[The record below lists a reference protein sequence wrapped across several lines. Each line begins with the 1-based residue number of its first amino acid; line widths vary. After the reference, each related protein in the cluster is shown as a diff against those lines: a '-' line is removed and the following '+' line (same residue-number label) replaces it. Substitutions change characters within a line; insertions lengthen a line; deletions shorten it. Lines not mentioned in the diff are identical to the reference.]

1 MDWMLFTVIATA
13 LLFDFTNGFH
23 DAANAIAISVSTR
36 AMTMNSALVLA
47 AILDVVGGILSTAV
61 ATTIATGIVI
71 PSAVSLPIVLAG
83 LLGAIFWNLL
93 TWYFGIPSSSS
104 HCLVGG
110 IVGAVIVCCGS
121 ASVQWMNIVLRVVI
135 PIFVSP
141 ILGFLAGMLFIHAIN
156 WIFRSANPARV
167 NRQFRRVQLFSAGFM
182 ALSHGLNDAQK
193 TMGIITLA
201 LFVGG
206 AIPAVHVPLWVKVTC
221 SLAIGLGTFVGGK
234 RIIHT
239 LGMRIVKL
247 SLSDG
252 FAAQTA
258 AALVMQ
264 GAAWMGAPISTTHVV
279 TTTIMGVGSARR
291 IRAVRWAVSRQ
302 IVVAWI
308 LTLPASALFGGLTV
322 WIFALFKI
330 YQPHH

>member
-1 MDWMLFTVIATA
+1 MEWMLFAVIATA

-36 AMTMNSALVLA
+36 AMTINSALILA
-47 AILDVVGGILSTAV
+47 AILNVVGGILSTAV
-61 ATTIATGIVI
+61 AKTIATGIVL
-71 PSAVSLPIVLAG
+71 PSAVSLLIVLAG
-83 LLGAIFWNLL
+83 LVGAIFWNLL
-93 TWYFGIPSSSS
+93 TWHFGIPSSSS

-121 ASVQWMNIVLRVVI
+121 ASVQWLNIVLRVVI

-141 ILGFLAGMLFIHAIN
+141 MLGFLAGMAFIYAIN
-156 WIFRSANPARV
+156 WFCRSANPGRV
-167 NRQFRRVQLFSAGFM
+167 NRQFRRVQLLSAGFV

-206 AIPAVHVPLWVKVTC
+206 SIPTIHVPFWVKVTC

-247 SLSDG
+247 SPSDG

-264 GAAWMGAPISTTHVV
+264 GAAWMGAPISTTHVI

-302 IVVAWI
+302 IVLAWI
-308 LTLPASALFGGLTV
+308 LTLPASALFGGLTA
-322 WIFALFKI
+322 WIFVLFKL
-330 YQPHH
+330 H